1 MGLASVEGLLT
12 DPYVSVAEFRAA
24 PTWLDSD
31 DLIPGGASSQQ
42 DDELKNV
49 LLRASAWADNHC
61 NLRLGAH
68 VVTEQMR
75 GRVNRFGQLMLH
87 PSNFPVRSVTNLA
100 YGADFQRLTTISNT
114 AQYWVEN
121 EQGIV
126 IALFPNSGQFMGSLQ
141 FGSVAPDGG
150 EVFVQIQYIAGYAST
165 TLTANVTPS
174 SSTMPVADATGF
186 LAPSTALVGTLRG
199 SVARVWDP
207 GQEEAVSVNT
217 GYTAVTGPAT
227 VPLAASF
234 QNSHAQG
241 VLVSEMPAEI
251 HQAVIC
257 YAVGLLMREDVTAE
271 EPFAHTPYGPTAR
284 KAGRNSSKAG
294 GLVNEAECL
303 LNPYRRRR

>member
-31 DLIPGGASSQQ
+31 DLIPGGVQVAQ

-68 VVTEQMR
+68 VVTEQLR
-75 GRVNRFGQLMLH
+75 GRPNRYGQLMLH

-100 YGADFQRLTTISNT
+100 YGADFQQLTAISNQS
-114 AQYWVEN
+114 QYWVEN

-126 IALFPNSGQFMGSLQ
+126 VALFPNSGQFMGSLQ
-141 FGSVAPDGG
+141 FGTARPDGG

-165 TLTANVTPS
+165 TLTAGVT
-174 SSTMPVADATGF
+174 SSTANMPVADATGF

-207 GQEEAVSVNT
+207 GFEEAVSVNT
-217 GYTAVTGPAT
+217 GYTATTGPAT
-227 VPLAASF
+227 IPVTANF
-234 QNSHAQG
+234 QNSHAAG
-241 VLVSEMPAEI
+241 TLVSEMPAEI
-251 HQAVIC
+251 HQAIIC
-257 YAVGLLMREDVTAE
+257 YAVGLLMREDVTNE
-271 EPFAHTPYGPTAR
+271 EPFGHTPYGPTAR
-284 KAGRNSSKAG
+284 KATRGTSRAG